1 MVKWL
6 NIGKNIGKP
15 IYRPIS
21 TFFYLNKCVMVS
33 IKILR
38 STLFS
43 ILIIIRKVSCA
54 PNQHIR
60 MISEE
65 SPDNKDWINDA
76 ENSALHYGNTIIFK
90 KYIKIQ
96 ICFKNII
103 KYTEQQHTFIDVISK
118 TAKFV
123 ICV

>member
-1 MVKWL
+1 MC
-6 NIGKNIGKP
+6 NGFHKN
-15 IYRPIS
+15 
-21 TFFYLNKCVMVS
+21 
-33 IKILR
+33 LR

-90 KYIKIQ
+90 NILKYKSVLKILL
-96 ICFKNII
+96 NIQNNNI
-103 KYTEQQHTFIDVISK
+103 RL
-118 TAKFV
+118 
-123 ICV
+123 